1 MENPR
6 EVKKVIALTAE
17 DTPLTEEM
25 VKSQLEYLSNWK
37 VDRSEE
43 GFQLK
48 RFYEF
53 PDFQQAT
60 QFVYE
65 IGKRLCGAKLLPRI
79 ELIENV
85 VSVAWLSPEARG
97 LHPMD
102 FIMAATTDEVFGDWA
117 TITGVRDKV
126 DEASE
131 ESFPASDPP
140 AVGGDASQPSS

>member
-25 VKSQLEYLSNWK
+25 VKSQLAYLSNWK
-37 VDRSEE
+37 VDKSVE

-53 PDFQQAT
+53 PDFLQGA
-60 QFVYE
+60 QFVFE
-65 IGKRLCGAKLLPRI
+65 IGKKISNAKLLPQI
-79 ELIENV
+79 ELTENV
-85 VSVAWLSPEARG
+85 VSVAWLSPESRG
-97 LHPMD
+97 LHPLD
-102 FIMAATTDEVFGDWA
+102 FIMAATTDEVFADWA
-117 TITGVRDKV
+117 KIIGGQDKV
-126 DEASE
+126 DQAVK

-140 AVGGDASQPSS
+140 AVGGDPAQPSS